1 MDIALETLSPS
12 GNVGSKTKAFANS
25 LIFNFLFIDSD
36 LYDVRISDRTP
47 ANDPATIMPLN
58 HDGCILLRGVIHAA
72 MSPPLDSPRFASRIF
87 VFRLAFN
94 LCPFSSVHLFPV
106 TSFATGRLM
115 RSETVRDSH
124 LGLATDYSM

>member
-1 MDIALETLSPS
+1 MAVSTYIPNSKPQSTQWKPHPHSEITRATKPRNGRTTTARFAIRTGMDIALETLSPS

-58 HDGCILLRGVIHAA
+58 H
-72 MSPPLDSPRFASRIF
+72 
-87 VFRLAFN
+87 
-94 LCPFSSVHLFPV
+94 
-106 TSFATGRLM
+106 
-115 RSETVRDSH
+115 
-124 LGLATDYSM
+124 